1 MDPDFADAVLGAPI
15 PRECDGWVSGPMLK
29 GIHGA
34 AMQGWPDWNHRPE
47 KVFDQQV
54 VYKGDPMF
62 KLFRNLFILR
72 QAWKLIKRRR

>member
-1 MDPDFADAVLGAPI
+1 MRA
-15 PRECDGWVSGPMLK
+15 WS
-29 GIHGA
+29 
-34 AMQGWPDWNHRPE
+34 DWNHRPQ
-47 KVFDQQV
+47 KTFDGHV